1 MNTEEFYKT
10 ILEKLQDAFDSYNFI
25 FDTCKLVNPIRKDD
39 IDFNLIDIPYETTI
53 DDIFTQ
59 VRKYDTLLQ
68 NIESSAKIVDN
79 QGQIHHDVNL
89 SYYCQCDPSQRIV
102 TVHCMIDD
110 SRDTIGN
117 VLNIKPMTFGYMTQL
132 L

>member
-1 MNTEEFYKT
+1 MNTEEFYKI

-79 QGQIHHDVNL
+79 QGQIHYDVNL

-110 SRDTIGN
+110 PRDTIGN
-117 VLNIKPMTFGYMTQL
+117 VINLKSMTFGYMTQL

>member
-79 QGQIHHDVNL
+79 QGQIHYGVNL

-110 SRDTIGN
+110 PRDTIGN
-117 VLNIKPMTFGYMTQL
+117 VINLKSMTFGYMTQL